1 MPDRSDPPSPHSRAA
16 VDCQG
21 GQRMDYPDGSFMVTL
36 PGVAT
41 VHCSRDGDI
50 DGRTPAIRA
59 VTIADLS
66 KVVKHSIIRLYDTV
80 SHTVH
85 FAGGGVV
92 SYLHG
97 VDGTGFEFNC
107 RNVVFEISAAG
118 QVLVL
123 GTYIEQ

>member
-1 MPDRSDPPSPHSRAA
+1 
-16 VDCQG
+16 
-21 GQRMDYPDGSFMVTL
+21 
-36 PGVAT
+36 
-41 VHCSRDGDI
+41 
-50 DGRTPAIRA
+50 
-59 VTIADLS
+59 
-66 KVVKHSIIRLYDTV
+66 
-80 SHTVH
+80 VH

-107 RNVVFEISAAG
+107 RNVVFEISEAG

>member
-50 DGRTPAIRA
+50 TGGRRLSAS

-66 KVVKHSIIRLYDTV
+66 KGL
-80 SHTVH
+80 
-85 FAGGGVV
+85 
-92 SYLHG
+92 
-97 VDGTGFEFNC
+97 
-107 RNVVFEISAAG
+107 
-118 QVLVL
+118 
-123 GTYIEQ
+123 